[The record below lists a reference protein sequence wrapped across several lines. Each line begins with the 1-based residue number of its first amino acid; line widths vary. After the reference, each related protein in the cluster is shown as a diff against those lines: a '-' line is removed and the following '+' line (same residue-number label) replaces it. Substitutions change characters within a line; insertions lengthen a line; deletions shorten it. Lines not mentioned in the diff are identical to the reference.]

1 MQSRDDLL
9 VLIPTNTDHPT
20 VQPTVQPTGQCHHPT
35 IAPLTSAPSPVP
47 SSVEAI
53 QNEGL
58 ACIAMAASIPALQT
72 LIGGAYKLDV
82 IRR

>member
-9 VLIPTNTDHPT
+9 VLITIITDHPAGL
-20 VQPTVQPTGQCHHPT
+20 PTGQPHHLSTVPS
-35 IAPLTSAPSPVP
+35 TSAPSPVP